1 MKNTKQKII
10 NAAMHE
16 FAEFG
21 YKKATVRGICE
32 RAKVNVASINYH
44 FVSKQDLYF
53 QIFEQFITQHERM
66 ELPDGEKIASQADLE
81 NTLRQWITIVLSRVI
96 ASYKDDA
103 KLFMQLA
110 MQELI
115 FPSEVREE
123 LGKKYFQPDR
133 ESLIS
138 IFAKTT
144 LSKDQAIIKILALFS
159 KCTFYVYHKYGIE
172 VISGEKN
179 FLETHFEDIV
189 ETILKETMVGVEY
202 KEK

>member
-1 MKNTKQKII
+1 VKNTKQKIM

-53 QIFEQFITQHERM
+53 QIFEQYISQNERVK
-66 ELPDGEKIASQADLE
+66 LPDGSHITSQAELE
-81 NTLRQWITIVLSRVI
+81 STLREWITTVLTRILS
-96 ASYKDDA
+96 SYKDDA

-110 MQELI
+110 MQELV

-123 LGKKYFQPDR
+123 LGEKYFRPDR

-144 LSKDQAIIKILALFS
+144 LSNEQALIKILSLFS
-159 KCTFYVYHKYGIE
+159 TCTFYVYHKSGIE
-172 VISGEKN
+172 AISGEKN
-179 FLETHFEDIV
+179 FLEKHFDNIIEI
-189 ETILKETMVGVEY
+189 ILQETMVGLEY
-202 KEK
+202 KEE